1 MRGTLKQVSEEA
13 EREPRSLILESNSL
27 MQFVKPT
34 LYFAVVDP
42 AREDFKD
49 SARAAL
55 DRADALVLRGS
66 LDSPAATPSWLK
78 LPANLLRT
86 KPSVSQR
93 EGEPLPE
100 PLHVLVERALRAPP
114 SITL

>member
-1 MRGTLKQVSEEA
+1 
-13 EREPRSLILESNSL
+13 LILH
-27 MQFVKPT
+27 
-34 LYFAVVDP
+34 
-42 AREDFKD
+42 ARTSKTP
-49 SARAAL
+49 RAW
-55 DRADALVLRGS
+55 RWTADALVLRGS
-66 LDSPAATPSWLK
+66 MEAPAAAPSWIK

-100 PLHVLVERALRAPP
+100 PLQVLIERALQAPP